1 MKILK
6 VEDHSYSII
15 YVNDNEKYNVYKRID
30 EGKWEI
36 FHRNQWKPV
45 TVPVN
50 ITSLDQMFKQFY
62 NNPTY
67 NI

>member
-45 TVPVN
+45 TVNTVQ
-50 ITSLDQMFKQFY
+50 LDQLFKDFY
-62 NNPTY
+62 ISTT
-67 NI
+67 

>member
-30 EGKWEI
+30 DGKWEI
-36 FHRNQWKPV
+36 FHRNQWR
-45 TVPVN
+45 TVKNN
-50 ITSLDQMFKQFY
+50 ITSLDQLFSQFY
-62 NNPTY
+62 KN
-67 NI
+67 

>member
-15 YVNDNEKYNVYKRID
+15 YVNDNETYNVYKRID

-45 TVPVN
+45 TVPIN
-50 ITSLDQMFKQFY
+50 ITSLDQMFSSRH
-62 NNPTY
+62 
-67 NI
+67 

>member
-30 EGKWEI
+30 DGKWEI
-36 FHRNQWKPV
+36 FHRNQWKSV
-45 TVPVN
+45 TNN
-50 ITSLDQMFKQFY
+50 ITSLDQMFGDFY
-62 NNPTY
+62 KKPT
-67 NI
+67 NINQ